1 MRNPEKIMGL
11 SEEQLKRSL
20 DALATIEPAIAAGL
34 ERHGYP
40 APRIR
45 DRGHQTLLRTI
56 IGQQVSV
63 ASANAIW
70 KRLEEAIGADFDPVV
85 LAAAPD
91 ELLRGCGLSRQKIS
105 YVKSLAELVA
115 SGELD
120 LFDLP
125 ADDEEA
131 IAALVRIKGIGRWSA
146 EIYLL
151 FAEGRGDIWPA
162 GDLAVQ
168 EEVGQLL
175 GLPERPSEKTVREIA
190 RKWSPHR
197 GAAAIFTWHHYGR
210 RLAAGRAE
218 KAGTETKLPL

>member
-1 MRNPEKIMGL
+1 MGL

-20 DALATIEPAIAAGL
+20 DALAKVEPAFAAGL
-34 ERHGYP
+34 KRHGYP

-70 KRLEEAIGADFDPVV
+70 KRLEEAIGAEMEPVV

-91 ELLRGCGLSRQKIS
+91 EMLRGCGLSRQKIS

-120 LFDLP
+120 LLALP
-125 ADDEEA
+125 ADDEDA
-131 IAALVRIKGIGRWSA
+131 IAALTRIKGIGRWSA

-168 EEVGQLL
+168 EEVGQLM
-175 GLPERPSEKTVREIA
+175 GLPERPSEKAVREIA
-190 RKWSPHR
+190 RAWSPHR

-218 KAGTETKLPL
+218 KDKLPV